1 MELIVSIKADSVIAK
16 LQNMPARFR
25 AELIPTINGLTLDMQ
40 RSVVLNKLEKV
51 DGGVAQGGQVLRHI
65 SGTLAR
71 SISQDPAT
79 ARNGGIFGG
88 VFTTQDYGIMWEEGF
103 TRKIGAGARGG
114 PRTLRGNAL
123 AKYFERHPPGTRNYQ
138 RPYLKPTL
146 EEFTPRIKEDIR
158 TAALKAF
165 RE

>member
-16 LQNMPARFR
+16 LHDMPQRLR
-25 AELIPTINGLTLDMQ
+25 AAMTDAINGLTLDMQ
-40 RSVVLNKLEKV
+40 RSVVLNKL
-51 DGGVAQGGQVLRHI
+51 DGQVLKHQT
-65 SGTLAR
+65 GTLAR
-71 SISQDPAT
+71 SVTQDPAME
-79 ARNGGIFGG
+79 RNNGIFGG
-88 VFTTQDYGIMWEEGF
+88 VYTTLGYGIGWEEGF

-114 PRTLRGNAL
+114 PRTLQGNAL
-123 AKYFERHPPGTRNYQ
+123 AKYFERHPPGTRNYK

-165 RE
+165 RG